1 MWPSRRVL
9 LLALAGGCLLRAAL
23 FVLVAQSPDLLMAAD
38 QKLYVE
44 LAGHLAQHLD
54 FGLGFGS
61 ERTPLYPLFL
71 ALCGVGW
78 GGNLLFAILVQNLL
92 GGVAVYAVW
101 RMGRLWSRTAANL
114 AAAFAALSLNLAVY
128 ANQTLTEALFIPL
141 FAWGLFLLLR
151 HAAAGRLRDLGW
163 AAVLFG
169 LGTLVRSATM
179 YLPLFAAP
187 YLLLRPGGGGGLR
200 RLWAAALFC
209 TLFVLTLTPWL
220 GRNAALY
227 GHAGLTSQGAPH
239 LIGWVVPAV
248 AQYEEGLSLQA
259 AMAKYTGIWAEKAQA
274 LPAEVRD
281 NPFAQDAAA
290 KAFAADYLRRAS
302 LRSVAKAWFWGAMK
316 NVFTPVSV
324 ELAYILKMDWTRFSD
339 SPGAGFPAQA
349 WNFVMHN
356 KNTAYVF
363 FLLAGVGL
371 TLVLRLAQLYGLGPL
386 WRQPAAFWAVAMVIT
401 YVLAVSGP
409 VGYAKY
415 RLPFEPLLC
424 LLAGLAASR
433 LSLWRKAGEDAGR
446 APSGGA

>member
-9 LLALAGGCLLRAAL
+9 LLALAGGVLLRAWL
-23 FVLVAQSPDLLMAAD
+23 FVLVAASPDLLTAAD

-78 GGNLLFAILVQNLL
+78 GGSLLTAILVQNLL

-101 RMGRLWSRTAANL
+101 RMGRLWSLTAANL
-114 AAAFAALSLNLAVY
+114 AGAFAALSLNLAVY
-128 ANQTLTEALFIPL
+128 ANQTLTEALFIPV

-151 HAAAGRLRDLGW
+151 HAVAGRTRDLGW
-163 AAVLFG
+163 AAALFG
-169 LGTLVRSATM
+169 LATLVRSATL
-179 YLPLFAAP
+179 YLPLFAVP
-187 YLLLRPGGGGGLR
+187 YLLLRPGRAGEEGSR
-200 RLWAAALFC
+200 VRTRLSEAVLFC
-209 TLFVLTLTPWL
+209 VLFGAVLAPWL
-220 GRNAALY
+220 GRNAALW

-239 LIGWVVPAV
+239 LIGWVVPGV
-248 AQYEEGLSLQA
+248 AQYQEGLSQQA
-259 AMAKYTGIWAEKAQA
+259 AMAKYTGVWAEKVAA
-274 LPAEVRD
+274 LPAAVRD
-281 NPFAQDAAA
+281 NPFALDAAA
-290 KAFAADYLRRAS
+290 RAFALDYLRRAS
-302 LRSVAKAWFWGAMK
+302 PLAVAKAWFWGGMK
-316 NVFTPVSV
+316 NLFTPVSV
-324 ELAYILKMDWTRFSD
+324 ELAYILKMDWTRFSE

-349 WNFVMHN
+349 WNFVAHN
-356 KNTAYVF
+356 RSRTYVF
-363 FLLAGVGL
+363 LLLSGVGL
-371 TLVLRLAQLYGLGPL
+371 TLALRLAQLLGLGPL
-386 WRQPAAFWAVAMVIT
+386 ARQPAAFWAAAMVIA

-433 LSLWRKAGEDAGR
+433 LSLWRRAGEDA
-446 APSGGA
+446 